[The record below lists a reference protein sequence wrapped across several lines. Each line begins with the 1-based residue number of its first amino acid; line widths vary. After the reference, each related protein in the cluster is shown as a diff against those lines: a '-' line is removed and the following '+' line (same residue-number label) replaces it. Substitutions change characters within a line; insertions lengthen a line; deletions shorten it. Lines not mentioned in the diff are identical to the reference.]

1 MADNELDGIVATLRR
16 KVEILEK
23 NGHNETARI
32 LRRVISELLD
42 CGAKE
47 N

>member
-1 MADNELDGIVATLRR
+1 MELSEMIPVLRK
-16 KVEILEK
+16 KVEILET
-23 NGHNETARI
+23 NGHDETARI
-32 LRRVISELLD
+32 LRRVIAELLD